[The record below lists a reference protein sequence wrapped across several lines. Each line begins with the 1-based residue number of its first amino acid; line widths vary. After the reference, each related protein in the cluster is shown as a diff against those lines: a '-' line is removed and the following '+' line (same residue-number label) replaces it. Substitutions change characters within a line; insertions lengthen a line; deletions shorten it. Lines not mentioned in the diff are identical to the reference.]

1 MNKKLK
7 IGLLVL
13 TIAALFVAPDAS
25 ALPGYVT
32 PLTILYGTGLSCGEC
47 HVSSGGGGSLT
58 AYGTSFAGQSKHM
71 SDPTSA
77 LTAIGAP
84 PGAAPAPTS
93 TSTQAPT
100 PDVTTPAPVSTVTTP
115 ATTSVVTTPATTSI
129 VTPPVQTT
137 IVATVT
143 SKNITEE
150 DHHQEKVCEKDHHDS
165 EVSEHDHDE
174 RVSEQDSHD
183 EKASEEDEKDED

>member
-1 MNKKLK
+1 MKRENGEKKMNNKLK

-13 TIAALFVAPDAS
+13 TVAVLLVAPHAT

-32 PLTILYGTGLSCGEC
+32 PLATLYGAGLSCGEC
-47 HVSSGGGGSLT
+47 HVSPGGGGSLT

-84 PGAAPAPTS
+84 PGAASAPTYTPTPAPT
-93 TSTQAPT
+93 
-100 PDVTTPAPVSTVTTP
+100 STVTTP
-115 ATTSVVTTPATTSI
+115 APTPVITAPAITSAVSTT
-129 VTPPVQTT
+129 VQTP
-137 IVATVT
+137 IIAMVT
-143 SKNITEE
+143 SKNFTEE
-150 DHHQEKVCEKDHHDS
+150 EHNHEKICEKDHHNS

-174 RVSEQDSHD
+174 RVSEKESHD
-183 EKASEEDEKDED
+183 EKTSEENEQDED